1 MTRKN
6 LRLICIALACGS
18 ALLSMRQ
25 LSLESNVIHTMLG
38 QTHELRAQ
46 VVTDPTRMKARTFG
60 SVAAPTSYSFLAQ
73 TLEID
78 KRYRTRIPIRVIG
91 EEDQLLPGQII
102 SITARLIPTKERRVA
117 ALAIA
122 RELSVA
128 TEPSRWARALG
139 AIRSGLQRASGDGNA
154 AALIPGMV
162 LGDTSAQS
170 NQFAQDMRR
179 SGLTHLVA
187 VSGANFAIVSSFVL
201 WAMSFLFSSLRTR
214 LIATAISL
222 SAFIALVRPSPSVL
236 RAAAMAAVL
245 LIAQG
250 SARRKDPL
258 PALGF
263 AIAAVIAIDPWQS
276 RDPGFAL
283 SVLATAGLLLLSAKF
298 PGPIAA
304 PVAAMIFCAP
314 VIIAIS
320 GYLSPMSIVA
330 NVLAAPVVAPITI
343 VGFIAALISP
353 FSHVL
358 ASLLLS
364 LISPLAGW
372 ICLVALWCARFP
384 VIAIASLAF
393 IAIALLLVLSR
404 SKMVLTF
411 LIAALLLSYLQ
422 RFPSGPWDIAQC
434 NVGQGDALVI
444 KTVRNRAVVI
454 DTGPDPALIDRCL
467 SNLGMHEIAL
477 VIITHDHA
485 DHAGGLSG
493 VMRHR
498 KVDEIWRDVRAG
510 TRAHVDDL
518 TIDVLWPRTAQER
531 FSSLPGDGSE
541 LNNRSIAVAIYN
553 SDFSIVAAGDL
564 EPPAQSQIQP
574 PRVDIYKVS
583 HHGSRYQDEGF
594 TRALAPRIAL
604 ISVGRGNAYGHPADE
619 TLALLHRIGA
629 EIFRTD
635 RDGAIALDAKAHRFT
650 VRTSESGFGIW
661 RWR

>member
-1 MTRKN
+1 
-6 LRLICIALACGS
+6 
-18 ALLSMRQ
+18 MRQ
-25 LSLESNVIHTMLG
+25 LSLESNVITTMLG
-38 QTHELRAQ
+38 QTHDIRAQ

-60 SVAAPTSYSFLAQ
+60 SVAAPTSYSFIAQ
-73 TLEID
+73 ALEID
-78 KRYRTRIPIRVIG
+78 DRYKTRIPIRIISSVH
-91 EEDQLLPGQII
+91 ELLPGQII
-102 SITARLIPTKERRVA
+102 AVEARLISTKERRVA

-122 RELSVA
+122 RTLQVE
-128 TEPSRWARALG
+128 TQPSLWARALA
-139 AIRSGLQRASGDGNA
+139 AIRTGLRDASGDGDA
-154 AALIPGMV
+154 GALIPGMV

-170 NQFAQDMRR
+170 DQFATDMRR

-201 WAMSFLFSSLRTR
+201 WSLSFLFSSIRTR
-214 LIATAISL
+214 LIATAVSL
-222 SAFIALVRPSPSVL
+222 GAFIALVRPSPSVL

-263 AIAAVIAIDPWQS
+263 AIAAVISIDPWQS

-283 SVLATAGLLLLSAKF
+283 SVLATAGLLLLSPRF

-304 PVAAMIFCAP
+304 PIAAMAFCAP

-320 GYLSPMSIVA
+320 GFLSPMSIVA
-330 NVLAAPVVAPITI
+330 NVLAAPAVAPITI

-353 FSHVL
+353 LSQGL

-384 VIAIASLAF
+384 VISIAWFLF
-393 IAIALLLVLSR
+393 ITIALVLILSR
-404 SKMVLTF
+404 SKFVLIF
-411 LIAALLLSYLQ
+411 LIAALLLSLLQ

-444 KTVRNRAVVI
+444 KSVRNRSIVV

-467 SNLGMHEIAL
+467 SQLGVREVAL

-493 VMRHR
+493 VMRNR
-498 KVDEIWRDVRAG
+498 RVDEIWRDVRAG
-510 TRAHVDDL
+510 FRARIDDL
-518 TIDVLWPRTAQER
+518 TIDVLWPRTSDER
-531 FSSLPGDGSE
+531 FASLPGDGSE
-541 LNNRSIAVAIYN
+541 LNNRSIAVTIYN
-553 SDFSIVAAGDL
+553 SDFSIFAAGDL
-564 EPPAQSQIQP
+564 EPPAQAQIHP

-583 HHGSRYQDEGF
+583 HHGSRYQDEAF
-594 TRALAPRIAL
+594 TRALDPRIAL
-604 ISVGRGNAYGHPADE
+604 ISVGRANSYGHPADE

-629 EIFRTD
+629 DIFRTD
-635 RDGAIALDAKAHRFT
+635 RDGAIALDARAHRFT
-650 VRTSESGFGIW
+650 VRTSESGFGLW